1 MNFHH
6 KNLIGFTKWVSSF
19 VIIAGMALTV
29 SNIYPLN
36 MYIHL
41 VGIIGWLVVALAW
54 HERSII
60 MVNSVAACIFL
71 GGIISSLI

>member
-6 KNLIGFTKWVSSF
+6 KNLIGVTKWVSSV
-19 VIIAGMALTV
+19 VIIAGMALTA

-36 MYIHL
+36 MYMQL

-54 HERSII
+54 HDRSLI
-60 MVNSVAACIFL
+60 MLNGVAAFIFIN
-71 GGIISSLI
+71 GIIASLF

>member
-6 KNLIGFTKWVSSF
+6 KNLIGFTKWASSL
-19 VIIAGMALTV
+19 VIIAGMSLTA

-36 MYIHL
+36 MYMQL

-54 HERSII
+54 HDRSLI
-60 MVNSVAACIFL
+60 MLNTVAALIFTS
-71 GGIISSLI
+71 GIIASLI

>member
-6 KNLIGFTKWVSSF
+6 KNLIGFTKWASSL
-19 VIIAGMALTV
+19 VIIAGMALTA

-36 MYIHL
+36 MYMQL

-54 HERSII
+54 HDRSLI
-60 MVNSVAACIFL
+60 MLNTVAALIFTS
-71 GGIISSLI
+71 GIIASLI

>member
-6 KNLIGFTKWVSSF
+6 KNLIGFTKWASSL
-19 VIIAGMALTV
+19 VIIAGMALTA

-36 MYIHL
+36 MYMQL

-54 HERSII
+54 HDRSLI
-60 MVNSVAACIFL
+60 MLNTIAALIFTS
-71 GGIISSLI
+71 GIIANLI